1 MENLMTSQRLTKGLN
16 ELVNMLITSK
26 VYIQKIVGLN
36 MCHPGVRKRNLPLKL
51 IMTAIW

>member
-1 MENLMTSQRLTKGLN
+1 MANLMTSQSLTEGLM
-16 ELVNMLITSK
+16 NMLITSK

>member
-1 MENLMTSQRLTKGLN
+1 MENLMTSQSLTEGLM
-16 ELVNMLITSK
+16 NMLITSK